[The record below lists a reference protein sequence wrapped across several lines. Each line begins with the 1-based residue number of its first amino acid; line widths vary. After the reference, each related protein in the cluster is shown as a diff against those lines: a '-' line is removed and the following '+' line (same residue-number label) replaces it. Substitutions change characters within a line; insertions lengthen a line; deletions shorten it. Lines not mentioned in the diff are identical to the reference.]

1 MTRIFD
7 NPNHKHYGPVRRLWI
22 VLVQLDLLKAAERWS
37 EHMASLGAVSGT
49 WDQFLAGSLD
59 AKPSIPEAA
68 HQRLIIGI
76 LLEGWA

>member
-22 VLVQLDLLKAAERWS
+22 VLVQLDLLKAAERYD
-37 EHMASLGAVSGT
+37 EHRIKHGFLR
-49 WDQFLAGSLD
+49 WDEMLAALLSN
-59 AKPSIPEAA
+59 KPTVPESA